1 MSYHT
6 ILCCICEMKQVTMLE
21 AQAIVA
27 EEQAKGEESYLDF
40 LEGIGDWYFD
50 L

>member
-21 AQAIVA
+21 AQAIVE
-27 EEQAKGEESYLDF
+27 EEQEKGEESYINF
-40 LEGIGDWYFD
+40 LEGIGYWYFN